1 MPMATTFNCLHLLL
15 LHPFLNAD
23 QTVTIDAAQDVEEA
37 AREAL
42 ENLLSNVIEINLQHI
57 LS

>member
-1 MPMATTFNCLHLLL
+1 MATTFNCLHLLL

-42 ENLLSNVIEINLQHI
+42 ENLLSNIIEINLQHI